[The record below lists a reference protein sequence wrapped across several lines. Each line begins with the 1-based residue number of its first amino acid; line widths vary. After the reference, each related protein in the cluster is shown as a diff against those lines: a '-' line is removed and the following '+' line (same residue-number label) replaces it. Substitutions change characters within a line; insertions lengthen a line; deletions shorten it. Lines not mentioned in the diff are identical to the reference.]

1 MFHGVFLMRSKKSIK
16 MGLRPKLIMIFLAVM
31 IIPIVIL
38 TVISWNQ
45 ITILSSTLR
54 DVSVHDSTV
63 ALNDSSRDNI
73 ERMTTDTAIEI
84 AEFLHQRDQDIL
96 LLAGLT
102 PSDAAYM
109 TFSENRNGNLM
120 TMGEWELSEDKMSWV
135 EVNPFVYEGSLEVS
149 SNVENNDIVLGSG
162 FRYRPPEMFSHYNKL
177 FPLYDEITYV
187 DLNGQELYKYVNP
200 NSTKVNYPLN
210 PHKADISERH
220 NTYIKAEIYWED
232 LQALKPGEIYV
243 SDVIGAYVGTNY
255 IGMYTPGVLKNDVPQ
270 THPNYDRLMEISML
284 PTEEFIK
291 MASSQAYAGK
301 ENPLGQR
308 FEGIVRWATPVLN
321 DAGEVSGY
329 VTMALNHDHIMEFVN
344 HITPMTHRYTILP
357 DAYEGNYA
365 FIWDYQCRN
374 IAHPRHHSIVGYNPM
389 TGEPQVPWLEGSPMM
404 VRNNLRGGFV
414 FDPDG
419 RPIPIYDAAGVL
431 MPARDTPFFYWFR
444 SGGEQW
450 LLDNP
455 SWNELSENSGGISW
469 GTFYEAHKDD
479 RGILP
484 QFGERP
490 LRDSMGDLLKD
501 INGDVILDYQSRVK
515 SPARAL
521 TQAGFVGLD
530 GRYLNNAPQCTGWM
544 DLTENGGSGSF
555 YIFWSGIL
563 KPTTAGAVPYY
574 TGKYSPEVQGNSR
587 GFAFVSI
594 GAGIEDFTAPAV
606 EMESRLLSAIN
617 LNLGESMVQLIITS
631 SGAFVLIMIVAL
643 WMAYTVTKNIKQL
656 IAGISR
662 FRSGDRHFRI
672 KSKASDEFG
681 ILADSFDDM
690 ADSIEDSIKT
700 PLVIT
705 DLNCKILYMNNA
717 ALETLSKEI
726 DDVTGYSYEEL
737 SLYPSNSPYSPIEAL
752 QAGRESEVYHR
763 QEDDRYFKGTANYL
777 YDHEN
782 NKTGYIIATN
792 DVTEIQNARKKAE
805 AASDAKSIFLSNMS
819 HEIRTPLNAIMGMT
833 TIGETTDDVEKK
845 DYALG
850 KIHNASK
857 HLLGVINDILD
868 VSKIEANKFSLSPA
882 QFSLTEMLERVEDM
896 INFRIDQKSQTLT
909 VNIDSNIPDNLYG
922 DDQRLVQVIM
932 NTLSNAVKFT
942 NEKGDIKLDVS
953 LEEEEDDYC
962 TILIAVTDS
971 GIGISKEQ
979 QNHLFKSFEQ
989 AEASTSRRFGGTG
1002 LGLVISKSIV
1012 EMMDG
1017 KIWIE
1022 SELGKGAKVSFIVK
1036 LAIDKSKKATALER
1050 KTENGTEDGEIA
1062 AHDFSKFTVLLVE
1075 DVEINREIVMALLE
1089 PTKLLIECAEN
1100 GLEAV
1105 EMFTNNP
1112 SKYDLIFMDIQ
1123 MPEMDGY
1130 TATRLIRE
1138 SDSPDAKSI
1147 PIVAMTAN
1155 AFKEDIEK
1163 CLESGMN
1170 SHIGKPLEFG
1180 KVIKVMDKYLK

>member
-1 MFHGVFLMRSKKSIK
+1 
-16 MGLRPKLIMIFLAVM
+16 
-31 IIPIVIL
+31 
-38 TVISWNQ
+38 
-45 ITILSSTLR
+45 
-54 DVSVHDSTV
+54 
-63 ALNDSSRDNI
+63 
-73 ERMTTDTAIEI
+73 
-84 AEFLHQRDQDIL
+84 
-96 LLAGLT
+96 
-102 PSDAAYM
+102 
-109 TFSENRNGNLM
+109 
-120 TMGEWELSEDKMSWV
+120 
-135 EVNPFVYEGSLEVS
+135 
-149 SNVENNDIVLGSG
+149 
-162 FRYRPPEMFSHYNKL
+162 
-177 FPLYDEITYV
+177 
-187 DLNGQELYKYVNP
+187 
-200 NSTKVNYPLN
+200 
-210 PHKADISERH
+210 
-220 NTYIKAEIYWED
+220 
-232 LQALKPGEIYV
+232 
-243 SDVIGAYVGTNY
+243 
-255 IGMYTPGVLKNDVPQ
+255 
-270 THPNYDRLMEISML
+270 
-284 PTEEFIK
+284 
-291 MASSQAYAGK
+291 
-301 ENPLGQR
+301 
-308 FEGIVRWATPVLN
+308 
-321 DAGEVSGY
+321 
-329 VTMALNHDHIMEFVN
+329 
-344 HITPMTHRYTILP
+344 
-357 DAYEGNYA
+357 
-365 FIWDYQCRN
+365 
-374 IAHPRHHSIVGYNPM
+374 
-389 TGEPQVPWLEGSPMM
+389 
-404 VRNNLRGGFV
+404 
-414 FDPDG
+414 
-419 RPIPIYDAAGVL
+419 

-444 SGGEQW
+444 SGGEEW
-450 LLDNP
+450 LLSNP
-455 SWNELSENSGGISW
+455 SWNELSESSGGISW

-501 INGDVILDYQSRVK
+501 INGDVIFDYQSRVK

-521 TQAGFVGLD
+521 TEAGFVGLD

-606 EMESRLLSAIN
+606 EMEARLLSAIN

-656 IAGISR
+656 IAGISL

-672 KSKASDEFG
+672 NSKATDEFG

-752 QAGRESEVYHR
+752 QDNRESEVYHR

-792 DVTEIQNARKKAE
+792 DVTEIQVARKKAE
-805 AASDAKSIFLSNMS
+805 AASEAKSIFLSNMS

-833 TIGETTDDVEKK
+833 TIGETTDNVEKK

-882 QFSLTEMLERVEDM
+882 QFSLTEMLERVVDM

-942 NEKGDIKLDVS
+942 NEKGTIKLDVS
-953 LEEEEDDYC
+953 LEEEKDDYC
-962 TILIAVTDS
+962 TILIVVTDS

-979 QNHLFKSFEQ
+979 QDHLFKSFEQ

-1002 LGLVISKSIV
+1002 LGLVISKNIV

-1022 SELGKGAKVSFIVK
+1022 SELGKGAKVCFVVK
-1036 LAIDKSKKATALER
+1036 LAIDKSKKKTTQSI
-1050 KTENGTEDGEIA
+1050 KTETGTEDEIA
-1062 AHDFSKFTVLLVE
+1062 THDYSKFTVLLVE

-1100 GLEAV
+1100 GVKAV
-1105 EMFTNNP
+1105 EMFTENP

-1130 TATRLIRE
+1130 MATKLIRE
-1138 SDSPDAKSI
+1138 SGSPDAKSI

-1163 CLESGMN
+1163 CLEAGMN
-1170 SHIGKPLEFG
+1170 GHIGKPLEFN
-1180 KVIKVMDKYLK
+1180 KVIDVMDKYLKRP